1 MLRLDR
7 SAHKFIAV
15 PGVKMSGIGL
25 LERTDLQ
32 WAIRN
37 SPNEFFKEELGE
49 DLELIGEEVR
59 SADMESGLEASY
71 RRLDDML
78 SS

>member
-15 PGVKMSGIGL
+15 HGVKMSGIGL

-32 WAIRN
+32 RAIRN
-37 SPNEFFKEELGE
+37 SPNEFFKESWER
-49 DLELIGEEVR
+49 IW
-59 SADMESGLEASY
+59 S
-71 RRLDDML
+71 
-78 SS
+78 